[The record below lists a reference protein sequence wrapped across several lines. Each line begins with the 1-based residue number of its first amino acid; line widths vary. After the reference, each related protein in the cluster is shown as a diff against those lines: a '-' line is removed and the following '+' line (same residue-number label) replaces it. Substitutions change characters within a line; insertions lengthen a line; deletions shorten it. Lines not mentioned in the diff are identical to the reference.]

1 MSMMYQPSNQA
12 FFDPEDVRE
21 LSPEQ
26 VQQLIDQGVLS
37 PAQPGL
43 NVPADTTIPPE
54 QVAPPV
60 DPYAAKRRYYTAS
73 SKVVIENGRRIQVV
87 TDIDGNETRTDIGP
101 AETVDGNTKPGET
114 EAERIARLDREESAR
129 QFAASQAAEAAA
141 RGQRRESARQ
151 IVKSFLS
158 KYNISGL
165 DDSINNILNDG
176 IEDSNAVLFMLRDT
190 PEFQKRF
197 AANRRRKESGFAEL
211 DFATYIGMENAYR
224 ETMQAFGLPEG
235 FYNDQKDFEKLIEGD
250 VSLAELTNRIRDGFV
265 KVRDADPAVRQQMFE
280 LYGVTESD
288 LAAYFIDPERSRP
301 LMMAQ
306 DYKKQAAAAGI
317 AARGLEQGGLQLS
330 KEEAESLAGRG
341 VTPEQARAQFTQRR
355 ELAGL
360 FEEMG
365 GEESLTRQQKLG
377 ATFGYDV
384 ESQIKLERRRDLR
397 LGEFRGGGG
406 FARTSG
412 ATSGT
417 VETGVGTAQ

>member
-1 MSMMYQPSNQA
+1 MSNVSNASMLEDIAEEDAATIPS
-12 FFDPEDVRE
+12 
-21 LSPEQ
+21 EQ
-26 VQQLIDQGVLS
+26 V
-37 PAQPGL
+37 P
-43 NVPADTTIPPE
+43 
-54 QVAPPV
+54 PPV
-60 DPYAAKRRYYTAS
+60 DTAQGIRESIAGLDPATRADALRGLGPGFLGEDFYNQYNPDGTLRGGKPTPTPTPTPIPDLTPSDPNAA
-73 SKVVIENGRRIQVV
+73 G
-87 TDIDGNETRTDIGP
+87 
-101 AETVDGNTKPGET
+101 
-114 EAERIARLDREESAR
+114 
-129 QFAASQAAEAAA
+129 
-141 RGQRRESARQ
+141 RRESARQ

-197 AANRRRKESGFAEL
+197 AANRKRKESGFAEL

-235 FYNDQKDFEKLIEGD
+235 FYNDQRDFEKLIEGD
-250 VSLAELTNRIRDGFV
+250 VSVAELTNRIRDGFV

-288 LAAYFIDPERSRP
+288 LAAYFIDPQRSRP

-306 DYKKQAAAAGI
+306 DYKKQAAAASI
-317 AARGLEQGGLQLS
+317 AARGVEQGDLQLS
-330 KEEAESLAGRG
+330 KEEAESLVGRG
-341 VTPEQARAQFTQRR
+341 FTPEQARAQFTQRR
-355 ELAGL
+355 QLAGL

-384 ESQIKLERRRDLR
+384 ESQMKLERRRDLR